1 MKKRQIIK
9 LAIIVLVFGAI
20 VYSLM
25 AGIYIGIYRVGP
37 LPEKVPLGLDLTG
50 GVYAVFQADQGDFT
64 DADFDVKM
72 DTTVSVLRKR
82 LDEKGFTE
90 ATIVRQNNDRI
101 RVEIPINKTSS
112 TQDPNAILSL
122 LITTGELEFCDV
134 DGVTQIKG
142 DQVKSAGAYVVTDSS
157 GNKEYQVRVDFDS
170 SAAAEFAA
178 ITKVS
183 AATGQSLDIKL
194 DGNVISSPVAQEE
207 IAGGTAY
214 ISGGTGNPFTA
225 EQAQNLAIQIESGA
239 LPLVLNELDSSTI
252 SASLGADALDRSLF
266 AGMIGIIALFVFML
280 IYYRLPGF
288 VACVALTVYI
298 FLIVLVLALFSIQ
311 LTLPGIAGIILSI
324 GMAVDA
330 NVIIFERFKEEL
342 ARGKTLTAS
351 MKAGF
356 HKAMSTIIDSNVTT
370 IIAGIV
376 IAIFGVGTVKGF
388 GFTLIIGIVLSMFS
402 AVVLTRWLMNM
413 VLVLNVQNRRLYS
426 IRKSDAEIAAKGV
439 K

>member
-9 LAIIVLVFGAI
+9 LAVIVLVFGAI

-25 AGIYIGIYRVGP
+25 AGIYIGIYKIGP
-37 LPEKVPLGLDLTG
+37 IPEKVPLGLDLTG

-64 DADFDVKM
+64 DDAFNVKM

-82 LDEKGFTE
+82 LDEKNFTE
-90 ATIVRQNNDRI
+90 ATIVRQGTNRI
-101 RVEIPINKTSS
+101 RVEIPINKTSA
-112 TQDPNAILSL
+112 TQDPNAIIGL
-122 LITTGELEFCDV
+122 LITTGTLEFCDV
-134 DGVTQIKG
+134 NGTSVITGAD
-142 DQVKSAGAYVVTDSS
+142 VKQAGAYVVTNNDGS
-157 GNKEYQVRVDFDS
+157 KEYMVRVDFDS
-170 SAAAEFAA
+170 AAAAKFAE

-183 AATGQSLDIKL
+183 AATGESLDIKL
-194 DGNVISSPVAQEE
+194 DGTVISSPVAREE
-207 IAGGTAY
+207 ISGGTAY
-214 ISGGTGNPFTA
+214 ISGGSGNPFTA
-225 EQAQNLAIQIESGA
+225 DEANNLAIQIESGA
-239 LPLVLNELDSSTI
+239 LPLVLSEETSSTI
-252 SASLGADALDRSLF
+252 NASLGADALQRSLF

-280 IYYRLPGF
+280 LYYRLPGF

-298 FLIVLVLALFSIQ
+298 FLIVLVLVLFKIQ
-311 LTLPGIAGIILSI
+311 LTLPGIAGIILGI

-342 ARGKTLTAS
+342 ARGKTLTAA
-351 MKAGF
+351 MKSGF
-356 HKAMSTIIDSNVTT
+356 HRAMSTIIDSNVTT

-388 GFTLIIGIVLSMFS
+388 GFTLIISILLSMFS

-413 VLVLNVQNRRLYS
+413 VLVLNVQHRRLYT
-426 IRKSDAEIAAKGV
+426 IRKSDAELAAKGG